1 MSIASRSALILCGH
15 PLQACKLDPSSST
28 LVPNATVPLRS
39 RLFHCVRQQYDEL
52 WPQSHAVPQLFG
64 VCRASC
70 FLASIDV
77 HDADQTLV
85 DPETLGAIG
94 IGKSSA
100 VKSA

>member
-1 MSIASRSALILCGH
+1 
-15 PLQACKLDPSSST
+15 
-28 LVPNATVPLRS
+28 
-39 RLFHCVRQQYDEL
+39 
-52 WPQSHAVPQLFG
+52 